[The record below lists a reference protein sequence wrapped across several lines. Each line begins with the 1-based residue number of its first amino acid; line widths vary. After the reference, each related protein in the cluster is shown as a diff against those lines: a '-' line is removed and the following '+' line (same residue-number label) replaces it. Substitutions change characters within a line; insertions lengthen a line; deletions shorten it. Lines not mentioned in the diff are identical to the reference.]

1 MDTYNKPV
9 QFASGYGLSCTT
21 FEYSDI
27 KLSTYN
33 FISGTMEVIFKI
45 KNVGSRRGK
54 EVVQIYVQNPEGNYL
69 RPLKELHGFEKV
81 LIEPGE
87 QKEITINLDER
98 SFSIYD
104 ELEKNL

>member
-54 EVVQIYVQNPEGNYL
+54 EVVQIYVQNL
-69 RPLKELHGFEKV
+69 RPLKELHGFAKV